1 MSAGNCRHDLEGG
14 ISVQDQYLELTSAVP
29 KEAALYGIGEHIST
43 SGLLLRREGA
53 PLTLWNRDNA
63 ASEPD
68 QNTYGSWPFL
78 LDVRPGVHPQS
89 LLADQCPACTFSYLD
104 PLQIGSLVIV

>member
-1 MSAGNCRHDLEGG
+1 M
-14 ISVQDQYLELTSAVP
+14 ELTSAVP
-29 KEAALYGIGEHIST
+29 KEASLFGIGEHISS

-63 ASEPD
+63 ASDPD

-78 LDVRPGVHPQS
+78 LDVRPGAPINPPPENSAGKQYWRQYMCACS
-89 LLADQCPACTFSYLD
+89 WQTGLLANQCR
-104 PLQIGSLVIV
+104 

>member
-1 MSAGNCRHDLEGG
+1 M
-14 ISVQDQYLELTSAVP
+14 QDQYLELTSAVP

-53 PLTLWNRDNA
+53 PLTLWTRDNA

-78 LDVRPGVHPQS
+78 LDVRPGSQQS
-89 LLADQCPACTFSYLD
+89 IPRVCREMVVF
-104 PLQIGSLVIV
+104 

>member
-1 MSAGNCRHDLEGG
+1 M
-14 ISVQDQYLELTSAVP
+14 ELTSAVP
-29 KEAALYGIGEHIST
+29 REAALYGIGEHIST

-78 LDVRPGVHPQS
+78 IDVRPSEPSCILWVGPGIYDIGFRVIAPLS
-89 LLADQCPACTFSYLD
+89 ATACTC
-104 PLQIGSLVIV
+104 VCEW